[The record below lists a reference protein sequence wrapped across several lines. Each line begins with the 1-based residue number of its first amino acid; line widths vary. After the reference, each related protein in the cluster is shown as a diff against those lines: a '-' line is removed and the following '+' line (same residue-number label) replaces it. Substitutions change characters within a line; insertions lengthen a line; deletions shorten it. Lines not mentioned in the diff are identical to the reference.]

1 MASIRR
7 NPATLM
13 RRGEG
18 PLTTRGGRLFALPR
32 RSAVGHGPALLSTE
46 ASGRRR
52 FSQETFA
59 GSHGNGREA
68 PLAVILLIAI
78 EPPSPTKA
86 VSGEGGAEKTAAR
99 DGRAH
104 GRLVSVLSPRW
115 PCWARVWAQESPV
128 KPAMAMAVSAE

>member
-1 MASIRR
+1 MTAKGHEDAFPRPRLSARCR
-7 NPATLM
+7 LGKATF
-13 RRGEG
+13 
-18 PLTTRGGRLFALPR
+18 GG
-32 RSAVGHGPALLSTE
+32 T
-46 ASGRRR
+46 
-52 FSQETFA
+52 
-59 GSHGNGREA
+59 HGNEKDA